1 MRLYQCHLER
11 EFKPFQ
17 WVGPKN
23 IQVGPERLETIS
35 NVKTTW
41 AMIRHKTSTPSR
53 NDLQPERIV
62 SVQWRIE
69 RPPKAGRPAPSRPPA
84 QRLTVDQTV

>member
-1 MRLYQCHLER
+1 MIFYQNHLEG

-23 IQVGPERLETIS
+23 IQVGPGRLEPIS
-35 NVKTTW
+35 KQKVSL

-53 NDLQPERIV
+53 NDLRPERIML
-62 SVQWRIE
+62 VQWRIE
-69 RPPKAGRPAPSRPPA
+69 RPPKAGCRPK
-84 QRLTVDQTV
+84 

>member
-23 IQVGPERLETIS
+23 IQLGPERLEPIS
-35 NVKTTW
+35 KREDNLG
-41 AMIRHKTSTPSR
+41 MIKHTTSTSFRIDPW
-53 NDLQPERIV
+53 PERIV
-62 SVQWRIE
+62 SV
-69 RPPKAGRPAPSRPPA
+69 
-84 QRLTVDQTV
+84 